1 MRVYMCTHSEIAKF
15 LGHSIKYY
23 STMIK
28 HLAELLT
35 YCLQIM
41 LTSHNLWPLGGTTR
55 AVEPSKTWSSSGHTR
70 NHTICAHYIC
80 SYLCRTDPADVARV
94 EGKTFIVTDYQYD
107 SVPHVAEDTKG
118 ILGQWMSPNQ
128 FKEEASARYPGSMR
142 GRTMYVIPFSM
153 GPVGS
158 PLARIGIQLTDFA
171 YVVLSMRV
179 MTRIGA
185 RVLKVLGDG
194 EFVQCV
200 HTVGCPLPLQSKIC
214 TITSTCI

>member
-1 MRVYMCTHSEIAKF
+1 MFQLLALAAARGHHALCARSVY
-15 LGHSIKYY
+15 
-23 STMIK
+23 
-28 HLAELLT
+28 
-35 YCLQIM
+35 
-41 LTSHNLWPLGGTTR
+41 
-55 AVEPSKTWSSSGHTR
+55 
-70 NHTICAHYIC
+70 

-94 EGKTFIVTDYQYD
+94 EGKTFIISDNKYD

-118 ILGQWMSPNQ
+118 ILGQWMSPAQ
-128 FKEEASARYPGSMR
+128 FESEAEARYPGCMR

-158 PLARIGIQLTDFA
+158 PLARVGVQVTDFA

-185 RVLKVLGDG
+185 EVLTVLGEG

-200 HTVGCPLPLQSKIC
+200 HSVGCPLPATRK
-214 TITSTCI
+214 